1 MLTEQKE
8 KAITMLIKGDNPTV
22 ICKLLGI
29 ARSTVY
35 DWQKNDEFNK
45 ELEARKKEIV
55 KSGNDFI
62 LSKTDKYLEQ
72 LNLIAMTSNDDRS
85 KLSAL
90 TYLLDRSLGKIA
102 QRFEVEPI
110 EMAKIP
116 SREELES
123 EFAQYRG
130 SVVIDDRFVD
140 DV

>member
-110 EMAKIP
+110 EIGIGYP
-116 SREELES
+116 
-123 EFAQYRG
+123 
-130 SVVIDDRFVD
+130 
-140 DV
+140 